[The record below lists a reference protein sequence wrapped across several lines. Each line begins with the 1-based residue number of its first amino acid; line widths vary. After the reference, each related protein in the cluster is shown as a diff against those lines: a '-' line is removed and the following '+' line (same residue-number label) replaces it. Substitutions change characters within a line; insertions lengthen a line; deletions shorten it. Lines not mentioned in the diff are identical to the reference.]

1 MDTKQIRNTLLL
13 ALTALVWGSA
23 FVAQSV
29 GAEHV
34 GPFTFLASRSYLG
47 GIVPVSYTHLL
58 PFFTG
63 QIPEIGSMLLPMHIP
78 VLLCGM
84 IVGGPW
90 GLLIGF
96 LCPLLRSALFSM
108 PPPYPTAV
116 SMAFELAAYRCV

>member
-47 GIVPVSYTHLL
+47 GIVLLPVIAAMNARSKRSSGVSLLPKSSGDKKRLLLGGISCGFSCFWLPPHSKSVWALPLRQKPVSS
-58 PFFTG
+58 P
-63 QIPEIGSMLLPMHIP
+63 
-78 VLLCGM
+78 
-84 IVGGPW
+84 
-90 GLLIGF
+90 
-96 LCPLLRSALFSM
+96 
-108 PPPYPTAV
+108 
-116 SMAFELAAYRCV
+116 RCMY

>member
-47 GIVPVSYTHLL
+47 GIVLL
-58 PFFTG
+58 PVIAAMNARSKRSSG
-63 QIPEIGSMLLPMHIP
+63 VSLLPKSSGDKKR
-78 VLLCGM
+78 LLLGGISCGFFLFLASTAQQSGKSRFHHLD
-84 IVGGPW
+84 VCTDRSHSDTFYGPQS
-90 GLLIGF
+90 
-96 LCPLLRSALFSM
+96 R
-108 PPPYPTAV
+108 
-116 SMAFELAAYRCV
+116 